1 MVSPKK
7 VNTPEGFAKLWIHE
21 ASRVFKDRMT
31 TAEDRKWFNEYIA
44 ELAQKV
50 FRVNLDKEILEDT
63 EILFGN
69 FIYRGIPL
77 EERMYEE
84 ISDYDKLSKVLLDYM
99 KEYNL
104 DLNQNLDLV
113 LFKEACQ
120 HICRISRILIQP
132 RGNVLLVGVGGCGK
146 QTLTKMA
153 SYITGCSIASLTA
166 KKTYTQKN
174 FREDI
179 SEGSIRPAGVSGTK
193 LSLII
198 NDNQITNEI
207 FLEDINSLL
216 NSGEI
221 PNLWENDQKD
231 EILRDM
237 REIAKDL
244 GYKDNLY
251 NLFVQR
257 VRNNLHI
264 ILCLSPV
271 GESLRTRLRMFPS
284 LVNCCTIDWFDQWP
298 EDALL
303 SISKRFIK
311 NITFIKDEEMHLK
324 LSEACVF
331 IHKTVEDEAELFY
344 NALKRKVY
352 ITPKSYLDFINS
364 YSLFLGE
371 KNSELSGRRNTLFTG
386 LNKLEETNAEVA
398 RLSAELVKLKPILE
412 ENVIEQEKLSRK
424 LEKDKVEANK
434 NKVIVEEETRIVEE
448 KAMEIKALQKKA
460 QDSLDEAI
468 PALENAQEAVNTL
481 NQADIA
487 ELKTVNEPT
496 PMVSITFTAVAILLE
511 ERTNAN
517 IKWSDIKKMLAS
529 DFFGRLKSYNKDS
542 IPQKVINACDKFVE
556 KHPNFIPEE
565 VGKSTKAGKSLC

>member
-1 MVSPKK
+1 
-7 VNTPEGFAKLWIHE
+7 
-21 ASRVFKDRMT
+21 
-31 TAEDRKWFNEYIA
+31 
-44 ELAQKV
+44 
-50 FRVNLDKEILEDT
+50 
-63 EILFGN
+63 
-69 FIYRGIPL
+69 
-77 EERMYEE
+77 
-84 ISDYDKLSKVLLDYM
+84 
-99 KEYNL
+99 
-104 DLNQNLDLV
+104 
-113 LFKEACQ
+113 
-120 HICRISRILIQP
+120 
-132 RGNVLLVGVGGCGK
+132 
-146 QTLTKMA
+146 
-153 SYITGCSIASLTA
+153 
-166 KKTYTQKN
+166 
-174 FREDI
+174 
-179 SEGSIRPAGVSGTK
+179 
-193 LSLII
+193 
-198 NDNQITNEI
+198 
-207 FLEDINSLL
+207 
-216 NSGEI
+216 
-221 PNLWENDQKD
+221 
-231 EILRDM
+231 
-237 REIAKDL
+237 
-244 GYKDNLY
+244 
-251 NLFVQR
+251 
-257 VRNNLHI
+257 
-264 ILCLSPV
+264 
-271 GESLRTRLRMFPS
+271 
-284 LVNCCTIDWFDQWP
+284 
-298 EDALL
+298 
-303 SISKRFIK
+303 
-311 NITFIKDEEMHLK
+311 MHLK

-542 IPQKVINACDKFVE
+542 IPPKVINACDKFVE